1 MKVIPIKDFQVGN
14 NQNLTLMGGMNVI
27 ESEETALLV
36 AEKFKEVTERLNI
49 NWIFKASFDKA
60 NRSSIESFRG
70 PGMDDGLKILEKI
83 SSTFDVP
90 VITDIHEPSQAEPV
104 SEVCEVIQIPAFLC
118 RQTDLVSAAAKTNSA
133 IQFKKPQFLSAAEMK
148 NVVEKC
154 KSAGNEKVILC
165 ERGNIFGYNNLVV
178 DSLNFQIMKAY
189 SVPVMFD
196 VTHSLQLP
204 GGLGKSTDGRREFLL
219 HMAKAGISQKIA
231 GLFLEAH
238 PDPNLA
244 KCDGPCALK
253 LDQLEPF
260 LHQIKELDNIVK
272 SQKDLDLK

>member
-36 AEKFKEVTERLNI
+36 AEKFKEVTEKLNI
-49 NWIFKASFDKA
+49 NWIYKASFDKA

>member
-36 AEKFKEVTERLNI
+36 AEKFKEVTEKLNI

-90 VITDIHEPSQAEPV
+90 VITDIHEPSQAEAV

-118 RQTDLVSAAAKTNSA
+118 RQTDLVSAAAKTN
-133 IQFKKPQFLSAAEMK
+133 IKLLTKILNMFKQTTFFL
-148 NVVEKC
+148 
-154 KSAGNEKVILC
+154 
-165 ERGNIFGYNNLVV
+165 Y
-178 DSLNFQIMKAY
+178 
-189 SVPVMFD
+189 
-196 VTHSLQLP
+196 
-204 GGLGKSTDGRREFLL
+204 
-219 HMAKAGISQKIA
+219 
-231 GLFLEAH
+231 
-238 PDPNLA
+238 
-244 KCDGPCALK
+244 
-253 LDQLEPF
+253 
-260 LHQIKELDNIVK
+260 
-272 SQKDLDLK
+272 